1 MKEKIGIQLSLQ
13 KHRELAEMAEV
24 ATHERIR
31 QLKLSRIREDV
42 SRSLC
47 IIGYAILYAIC
58 YYYSLSGFTHV

>member
-42 SRSLC
+42 SRC
-47 IIGYAILYAIC
+47 FIGYAFLYVIC
-58 YYYSLSGFTHV
+58 YYYSLSVLTHV